1 MHYLPLTGEYA
12 YKPSVRLGMP
22 RVTDL
27 VRRSSLAG
35 FSVLLVAGMV
45 SIPAHA
51 APSSAAVG
59 STPMGLAEPSPTQ
72 GIAEPEAATLESPA
86 EALAQDA
93 TEYAR
98 LEGVSLDEALRRLR
112 FQEASIAKTDALRA
126 EFKDRFAGLVIQHQ
140 ADYRIIVLLTGN
152 AWVRD
157 RFIAAGG
164 IVVPVNFRT
173 GAMATHEQLVGAL
186 EQHQMEM
193 RAVLSRPQGMGVD
206 ERTGEIIVRARA
218 SDLDEDQLTEKQQQL
233 AAIAGVPVRIRLLD
247 EHDADLSVEGGS
259 RVAGVDV
266 RDGRHYSC
274 TTGFVVTDAS
284 RTGIVTAAH
293 CPDDL
298 IYYDPDGAQV
308 PLSFVGEWGAL
319 TRDVQ
324 IHVTS
329 APQRPEFYADKDS
342 KLVRPLTGARSRS
355 STRVGDIVCHRGES
369 SGYSCA
375 LVELVDFAP
384 PGSLCGGPCEPV
396 WVTVAG
402 PSCHGGDSGGP
413 IFAGTTAFGIVKGA
427 SYKPT
432 GECSFYFYM
441 SVDYLPEGWSLLLQ
455 H

>member
-1 MHYLPLTGEYA
+1 MVVVRVWS
-12 YKPSVRLGMP
+12 SVP
-22 RVTDL
+22 
-27 VRRSSLAG
+27 RSSLSA
-35 FSVLLVAGMV
+35 FAVFIAVATFT
-45 SIPAHA
+45 PAIAA
-51 APSSAAVG
+51 APAGPLPVLPSEAPGAPVLPDS
-59 STPMGLAEPSPTQ
+59 PAEP
-72 GIAEPEAATLESPA
+72 ATLESQA

-93 TEYAR
+93 AEYAR
-98 LEGVSLDEALRRLR
+98 LEGVSLEEALRRLR

-140 ADYRIIVLLTGN
+140 PDYRIIVLLTGN
-152 AWVRD
+152 AWVQD

-164 IVVPVNFRT
+164 SVVPINFRT
-173 GAMATHEQLVGAL
+173 GAAATHEQLVGAL

-193 RAVLSRPQGMGVD
+193 RAILSRPQGMGVD

-218 SDLDEDQLTEKQQQL
+218 SDMDNDQLAEKQQQL
-233 AAIAGVPVRIRLLD
+233 ASIAGVPVRIRLLD
-247 EHDADLSVEGGS
+247 GEVADLSVEGGS
-259 RVAGVDV
+259 RVAGVDA
-266 RDGRHYSC
+266 RDGRRYAC
-274 TTGFVVTDAS
+274 TTGFVVTDSS

-298 IYYDPDGAQV
+298 TYYGPDGVQV

-324 IHVTS
+324 VHVTS
-329 APQRPEFYADKDS
+329 APQKPEFYVDKDR
-342 KLVRPLTGARSRS
+342 KFVRPLTGARSRS
-355 STRVGDIVCHRGES
+355 STRAGDVVCHRGES
-369 SGYSCA
+369 SGYSCS

-413 IFAGTTAFGIVKGA
+413 IFAGTMAFGIVKGA
-427 SYKPT
+427 SYKRT

-441 SVDYLPEGWSLLLQ
+441 SIDYLPEGWSLLLQ